1 MEKRI
6 IDGKEVFFYPAKPC
20 RILSE
25 AVKYYMCALVPQGR
39 LITRELLEEFLAKKL
54 GIERVEFEANIFD
67 KTRNIDD
74 VLKYDRTYRIVS
86 VYGRVDKVYMKKL
99 RDEGFMF
106 EPATK
111 YMVKIKDFKNYLF
124 DFEKETDV
132 DKELIERVN
141 NLGYA
146 CLREL

>member
-6 IDGKEVFFYPAKPC
+6 IDGKEVFFYPAKSC

-54 GIERVEFEANIFD
+54 GIERVEFEPNIFD

-124 DFEKETDV
+124 DFEKETDI